1 MPDRADLPQRVRQ
14 LDLVVDSMRTAFN
27 RNHRAYSE
35 ALSAVDGH
43 LAVLRAVINDLVR
56 NEVTVIKEG
65 ESTGSVDW
73 DTYYGWYNDFI
84 KRQAAAD
91 AAAKEGAA
99 PVVESLPTSEE
110 LFGGDHGS
118 RDRSVSEGIADAGVE
133 ARP

>member
-1 MPDRADLPQRVRQ
+1 MPDSADLPQRVRQ

-73 DTYYGWYNDFI
+73 DTYYGW
-84 KRQAAAD
+84 
-91 AAAKEGAA
+91 
-99 PVVESLPTSEE
+99 
-110 LFGGDHGS
+110 
-118 RDRSVSEGIADAGVE
+118 
-133 ARP
+133 